1 MLKGIGVS
9 AGVAQGTAYLMTCG
23 YRSAVPQR
31 SIGAAE
37 VDGERRRLDSAVA
50 RAEAELLVLQEDVRE
65 KIGATQA
72 DIFGAQRL
80 ILGDAFWRDRVLR
93 AVEEKRINVEAAVSD
108 VFEDYT
114 RDLESVPDG
123 FLQSRAADIDDVR
136 RRGIFP
142 PAIGAGHARPRIPG
156 RRIVG
161 PR

>member
-1 MLKGIGVS
+1 
-9 AGVAQGTAYLMTCG
+9 MTCG
-23 YRSAVPQR
+23 YRYAVPQR
-31 SIGAAE
+31 SIRAAE

-136 RRGIFP
+136 RRGRSP
-142 PAIGAGHARPRIPG
+142 PPRGGGRARPPG
-156 RRIVG
+156 PAG
-161 PR
+161 PVRGSDDPLPSRPSALRPAPP